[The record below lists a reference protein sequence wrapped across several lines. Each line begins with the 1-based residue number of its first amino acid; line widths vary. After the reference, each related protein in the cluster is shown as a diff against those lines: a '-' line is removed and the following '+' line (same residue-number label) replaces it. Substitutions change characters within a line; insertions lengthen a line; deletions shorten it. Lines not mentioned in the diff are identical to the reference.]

1 MIQKTFKSTVVKS
14 PPYHLDDGRWE
25 VVHGTRRQAIHVADR
40 RSYRRRNQVNLER
53 LKRTMTM
60 GTIKESSNKNRNPD
74 QVLPDKTPQGT
85 AAGGKP
91 DKEGTASFT
100 FLEKPDNLRRR
111 SPRRGIGSL
120 RADEGLGES
129 LDLNIENENS
139 PKMDHHSTVGDPG
152 GVKEGLAAC
161 LSPSLACNPEIYD
174 AYSGVPKSP
183 ARRVTFL

>member
-1 MIQKTFKSTVVKS
+1 
-14 PPYHLDDGRWE
+14 
-25 VVHGTRRQAIHVADR
+25 
-40 RSYRRRNQVNLER
+40 
-53 LKRTMTM
+53 MTM
-60 GTIKESSNKNRNPD
+60 GTIKESNNKNGNPD
-74 QVLPDKTPQGT
+74 QFLPDKNPQGT
-85 AAGGKP
+85 AAGEKK

-120 RADEGLGES
+120 RTDEGLGES

-139 PKMDHHSTVGDPG
+139 PKMDHHSTVGDAG

-161 LSPSLACNPEIYD
+161 LSPSMACNPEIYD

-183 ARRVTFL
+183 ARRVTFLWLQVMWLKYL